1 MHSQAQEIRKEE
13 DGNSLIFHLPQ
24 GAHHDF
30 LCLFLHSPPSPPPT
44 LVTWQ
49 RQSCCT
55 WAFEN
60 TNKCRAGLWP
70 SLTPLCRANLLSSF
84 WMTRVWIRAIC
95 LNLRNIFSH
104 NRTQLALTTA
114 HNTKKSNCWADS
126 TLWTIQ
132 EQTNWSV
139 SHVWQLAW
147 ALQSPTQALGDLFNY
162 HQHKGGSLSEDTQK
176 TSLQT

>member
-1 MHSQAQEIRKEE
+1 MCRARPKRQETRMATA
-13 DGNSLIFHLPQ
+13 SIFPSSTRNTTR
-24 GAHHDF
+24 
-30 LCLFLHSPPSPPPT
+30 SPPF
-44 LVTWQ
+44 LVTSQ
-49 RQSCCT
+49 QQSCCT

-70 SLTPLCRANLLSSF
+70 RLTPLCRANLPSSF

-114 HNTKKSNCWADS
+114 HNTEKSNCCVDS
-126 TLWTIQ
+126 TLWAIQ

-139 SHVWQLAW
+139 SPVWQSAW
-147 ALQSPTQALGDLFNY
+147 ALQSAYPSPW
-162 HQHKGGSLSEDTQK
+162 GSV
-176 TSLQT
+176 

>member
-1 MHSQAQEIRKEE
+1 MLFFCRLWPA
-13 DGNSLIFHLPQ
+13 NPPLPR
-24 GAHHDF
+24 
-30 LCLFLHSPPSPPPT
+30 

-49 RQSCCT
+49 QQSCCCT

-114 HNTKKSNCWADS
+114 HNTEKSNCWADS
-126 TLWTIQ
+126 YSKANQLV
-132 EQTNWSV
+132 SV
-139 SHVWQLAW
+139 SCLTISMGLAKH
-147 ALQSPTQALGDLFNY
+147 LPEPLGICLITINIKEGVY
-162 HQHKGGSLSEDTQK
+162 QEILKKLLSR
-176 TSLQT
+176 LN